1 IHALQTISL
10 VPKVWNGPRNT
21 SFTALLLRNVPSW
34 FCLPLQGECIAEY
47 GQNGASQEDKQ
58 TDLQTWIKK
67 CRRMIGLF
75 FHLRL
80 PRLAGQQC
88 FWLNLW
94 NSSSTFL
101 CLDWSR
107 LFSETPIRLRWN
119 A

>member
-1 IHALQTISL
+1 MVVGGAKYAASLGTDEHVTTRICGERNAITALRTISL
-10 VPKVWNGPRNT
+10 DPKVWTGPRNT

-47 GQNGASQEDKQ
+47 SQNGASQEDKQ

-88 FWLNLW
+88 F
-94 NSSSTFL
+94 
-101 CLDWSR
+101 
-107 LFSETPIRLRWN
+107 
-119 A
+119 